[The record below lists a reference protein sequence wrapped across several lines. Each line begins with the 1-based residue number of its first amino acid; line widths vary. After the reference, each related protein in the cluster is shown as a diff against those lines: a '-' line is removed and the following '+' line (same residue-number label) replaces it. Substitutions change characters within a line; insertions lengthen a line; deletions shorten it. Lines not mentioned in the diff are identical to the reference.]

1 MSATGWLR
9 ARSVEL
15 LWVAFAV
22 ANVVAMLLTPDWETI
37 PFHFIWV
44 SLTVLYG
51 FRVWGLR
58 ATSLVLALV
67 ALTTGGVIL
76 NDAFEGSQLWGELFE
91 VPLMSA
97 MFVAMVWHA
106 RRRQAALGETQRI
119 AAERAELLDQQER
132 LLHDVSHELRTPV
145 TIARGHLEMLQRAGR
160 PLPEVM
166 VAVDELDRIS
176 YIIDRLLLLAKAR
189 RPDFVAI
196 SSIQLTPFLE
206 DVFIRWSDVAPR
218 AWRLGDVPEGALR
231 ADPHALRIALD
242 ALIENA
248 VDHTGE
254 PDAIELAAVRTAD
267 GVEIRVCDEGTGI
280 PADALD
286 RIFDRFAR
294 ADTART
300 RRHGGAGLG
309 LAIVDTVA
317 RAHEG
322 RCVVSSSPAGST
334 FSLRLPGFAPAPAPP
349 PASPPWRREPRKR
362 APRGLAVALAGR
374 RKGTGCPPPIRSG
387 RAARRRVR
395 ARPLLSV
402 AVEARGVATTCTCT
416 WATRACGSDASS
428 ASRRVARALRA
439 GRRRDGRRAPRITCA
454 STR

>member
-160 PLPEVM
+160 PLPEVT

-196 SSIQLTPFLE
+196 SSIHLTPFLE
-206 DVFIRWSDVAPR
+206 DVVIRWSEVAPR

-231 ADPHALRIALD
+231 ADPQALRIALD

-254 PDAIELAAVRTAD
+254 SDAIELAAVRTAD

-280 PADALD
+280 PAEALD

-309 LAIVDTVA
+309 LAIVDTIA

-334 FSLRLPGFAPAPAPP
+334 FSLRLPGFAPAPAP
-349 PASPPWRREPRKR
+349 AAREPT
-362 APRGLAVALAGR
+362 VAA
-374 RKGTGCPPPIRSG
+374 
-387 RAARRRVR
+387 
-395 ARPLLSV
+395 
-402 AVEARGVATTCTCT
+402 
-416 WATRACGSDASS
+416 
-428 ASRRVARALRA
+428 
-439 GRRRDGRRAPRITCA
+439 
-454 STR
+454 

>member
-1 MSATGWLR
+1 M
-9 ARSVEL
+9 
-15 LWVAFAV
+15 
-22 ANVVAMLLTPDWETI
+22 
-37 PFHFIWV
+37 
-44 SLTVLYG
+44 
-51 FRVWGLR
+51 
-58 ATSLVLALV
+58 
-67 ALTTGGVIL
+67 
-76 NDAFEGSQLWGELFE
+76 
-91 VPLMSA
+91 
-97 MFVAMVWHA
+97 
-106 RRRQAALGETQRI
+106 
-119 AAERAELLDQQER
+119 
-132 LLHDVSHELRTPV
+132 
-145 TIARGHLEMLQRAGR
+145 
-160 PLPEVM
+160 
-166 VAVDELDRIS
+166 AVDELDRIS

-218 AWRLGDVPEGALR
+218 ARRLGDVPEGALR

-280 PADALD
+280 PAEALD

-309 LAIVDTVA
+309 LAIVDTIA

-334 FSLRLPGFAPAPAPP
+334 FSLRLPGFAAAPAPAP
-349 PASPPWRREPRKR
+349 REPT
-362 APRGLAVALAGR
+362 VAA
-374 RKGTGCPPPIRSG
+374 
-387 RAARRRVR
+387 
-395 ARPLLSV
+395 
-402 AVEARGVATTCTCT
+402 
-416 WATRACGSDASS
+416 
-428 ASRRVARALRA
+428 
-439 GRRRDGRRAPRITCA
+439 
-454 STR
+454 

>member
-1 MSATGWLR
+1 MPVTGWLR

-22 ANVVAMLLTPDWETI
+22 ANVVAMLLTPGWETI

-44 SLTVLYG
+44 SLTLLYG

-58 ATSLVLALV
+58 ATALVLAIV
-67 ALTTGGVIL
+67 ALTTGAVIL
-76 NDAFEGSQLWGELFE
+76 SDAFEGSQLWGELFE

-145 TIARGHLEMLQRAGR
+145 TIARGHLETLQRTGR
-160 PLPEVM
+160 PLPEVT
-166 VAVDELDRIS
+166 VAVDELDRIAH
-176 YIIDRLLLLAKAR
+176 IVDRLLLLAKAR
-189 RPDFVAI
+189 RADFVAM
-196 SSIQLTPFLE
+196 SSIQLMPFLE

-248 VDHTGE
+248 IDHTGE
-254 PDAIELAAVRTAD
+254 PDAIELAAKRAGE
-267 GVEIRVCDEGTGI
+267 GVEIRVCDEGAGI

-300 RRHGGAGLG
+300 RRDGGVGLG
-309 LAIVDTVA
+309 LAIVDTIA

-322 RCVVSSSPAGST
+322 RCVASSSPAGST
-334 FSLRLPGFAPAPAPP
+334 FSLQLPGFAPAPPAP
-349 PASPPWRREPRKR
+349 
-362 APRGLAVALAGR
+362 
-374 RKGTGCPPPIRSG
+374 
-387 RAARRRVR
+387 
-395 ARPLLSV
+395 
-402 AVEARGVATTCTCT
+402 
-416 WATRACGSDASS
+416 
-428 ASRRVARALRA
+428 ALRK
-439 GRRRDGRRAPRITCA
+439 PTVA
-454 STR
+454 S

>member
-67 ALTTGGVIL
+67 ALITGAVIL

-145 TIARGHLEMLQRAGR
+145 TIARGHLETLQRAGQ
-160 PLPEVM
+160 PMPEVA

-176 YIIDRLLLLAKAR
+176 YIVDRLLLLAKAR

-218 AWRLGDVPEGALR
+218 AWRLGDVPEGTLR

-254 PDAIELAAVRTAD
+254 PDAIELAAVRAGE

-280 PADALD
+280 PAEALD

-309 LAIVDTVA
+309 LAIVDTIA

-334 FSLRLPGFAPAPAPP
+334 FSLRLPGFAPAPAPAP
-349 PASPPWRREPRKR
+349 REPT
-362 APRGLAVALAGR
+362 VAA
-374 RKGTGCPPPIRSG
+374 
-387 RAARRRVR
+387 
-395 ARPLLSV
+395 
-402 AVEARGVATTCTCT
+402 
-416 WATRACGSDASS
+416 
-428 ASRRVARALRA
+428 
-439 GRRRDGRRAPRITCA
+439 
-454 STR
+454 